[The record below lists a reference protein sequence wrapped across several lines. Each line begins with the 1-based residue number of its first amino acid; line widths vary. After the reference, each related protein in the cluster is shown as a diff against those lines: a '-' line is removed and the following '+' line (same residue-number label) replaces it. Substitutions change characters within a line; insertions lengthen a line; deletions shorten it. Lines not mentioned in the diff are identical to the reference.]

1 MASSKEFV
9 VKHGL
14 AIGTPSNIVFNSSG
28 VLQASATANATI
40 NITGFDIDGATD
52 IGADLVDADLLIVD
66 DGAGGTN
73 RKTALSRIKKYV
85 YSAVSGDATVSDT
98 GALTI
103 AATSIENSML
113 AGSIANDKLSNSTV
127 SFGGVSLALGA
138 SDATPAFDL
147 SDATNY
153 PTSSLSG
160 TITNTQ
166 LAGSIANSKLT
177 NSTITVT
184 DGSNATATALG
195 GTITFAG
202 TANETTVSESS
213 GTITVG
219 LPDNVT
225 LASNLNVGKNV
236 VISGNLT
243 VSGTQTIIDTN
254 TLNIGDNIIT
264 LNSDETGTP
273 SQNAGIEVERG
284 TGTNVQLR
292 WNETAD
298 KWQITN
304 DGSSYQNLGESELIN
319 DTTPQLGGN
328 LDANDKKIENVNK
341 LGVGVTSVDSANMME
356 VEKSGE
362 NNVVFSGND
371 SAIGA
376 RLVLKNKNTGSNA
389 LNQIDFSDAG
399 GQSTSSI
406 KGFNTDQTNNY
417 GELGFFTRDAQGSP
431 PAERVRIK
439 RDGKVGIG
447 KTSPSTALDV
457 NGTVKATAFEGDGSA
472 LTGVPN
478 SVSNGSNDRI
488 LTSTGGNGIQAE
500 SDFQFDGTNVFIPNE
515 IRHIGDPDT
524 KLGFTTDTITLT
536 AGGVAVETLTT
547 SGVSITGNITVS
559 GTVDGVDIAALNT
572 SVSGKLA
579 NIVEDTTPQ
588 LGGDLAS
595 NGNNINIADSDLI
608 QIGTGNDLQIY
619 HQSDVSYF
627 KSTNASAPIRFQAP
641 GGEVMANFIPD
652 GAVELYHNGSKKLE
666 TTSTGATVTGAV
678 VATTA
683 QIGGTDGVAVSQGA
697 ISIKN
702 GGAQSYIDFYCESS
716 NAHYARLLAPAHAD
730 FSGNI
735 SITLPSG
742 DDTLVG
748 RATTDTLTNKTLTS
762 PNITTPSI
770 SDPTVTGKAD
780 MATVQ
785 LDTIAVE
792 NPASHHTFVSTVASK
807 TSAHPYTG
815 QGSSSAYFLDGK
827 ESPSIVLSSNQTYRF
842 DQSDNSNSGHP
853 IAFYL
858 DAAKT
863 TAYTTGV
870 TTNGTA
876 GSSGAYTQ
884 IVVTDATPPCLY
896 YQCTNHGYMGSVA
909 GVLSKG
915 TTDHLTEGSTN
926 LYYTDARVD
935 THLNSGSA
943 SSGQILS
950 WNGSDYAWVADQT
963 GGGGSAITIQDE
975 GSSLSTAAST
985 INFVGAGVTASG
997 TGATKTITI
1006 SGGGGGSSL
1015 AIKDEGSTL
1024 STDATTLNF
1033 VGDGVTASGTGA
1045 EKTITISGSGST
1057 TSYTPDPIYARFIL
1071 ASDET
1076 FTQNTDHQVLK
1087 FTSRSADTSS
1097 GNTFTSA
1104 TDGTLTVPAGV
1115 TKVKLS
1121 VGLYVVNSTDQV
1133 LVRIK
1138 RKRGSGNWLNLYGS
1152 PSPETQS
1159 TGNDYVSSHTGILD
1173 CQEGDKFAAFV
1184 YSQAGSSQYIDA
1196 GAAATYFEIQ
1206 AMAGSALGGSI
1217 STSYTPKPVYAQLG
1231 LTSNHTVG
1239 TSYSAI
1245 TTFNT
1250 RIKDTSTGNALTS
1263 TLGDGKFIIPAG
1275 VDKIKLRASVWVA
1288 DVAGQVIMQF
1298 WKNGAIVAGTTSLDV
1313 ETTGGDLPVAFTRI
1327 LDVQQNDFFQ
1337 VAIYAADA
1345 GTVNTNYQSRTWFEL
1360 EVVEG
1365 SMLGGLGNLSTLQ
1378 DVHNATP
1385 TDGQAL
1391 VWDNSNSYWAP
1402 GTVGAAI
1409 TVQDE
1414 GSALSTSATTLNFV
1428 GAGVTASGSGAT
1440 KTITISGSGG
1450 SGGSTGIGGQF
1461 TSGTGNGS
1469 TTTFTSPVNTNLANN
1484 LIVSVDGIMQRPTTD
1499 YTVSGT
1505 TVTFGTAPPAGT
1517 AVLVRS
1523 FSGAISSKAD
1533 FTVQNFTAN
1542 GSNTVYKLAESIT
1555 SGDHVLVSINGI
1567 IQRNTNDYTYD
1578 TGTSNITF
1586 DVAPTSGDI
1595 ITFRTFDLQRNALV
1609 AISDTAPSNP
1619 RNGDLWF
1626 DSTTAKMYLRYD
1638 DGSSEQWISTTTLGQ
1653 QASGSGFEYISV
1665 SSNVTM
1671 VAGKAY
1677 MVDSSSTRTLTL
1689 PASASIGDEIR
1700 IIDATGQ
1707 SGTNNITVARNSHK
1721 IQGDASDLTIST
1733 NRAAFE
1739 LVYFNVAQGW
1749 LLAEK

>member
-184 DGSNATATALG
+184 DGSNSTATALG

-202 TANETTVSESS
+202 TANETTVAESG
-213 GTITVG
+213 GTVTIG

-225 LASNLNVGKNV
+225 LASNLNVGQNL

-243 VSGTQTIIDTN
+243 VSGTQTVIDTN
-254 TLNIGDNIIT
+254 TLNVGDNIIT

-319 DTTPQLGGN
+319 DTTPQLGGDLDLN
-328 LDANDKKIENVNK
+328 SNSIIGSGHIDIGDNNRLKLGASDDLQIYHDGSHSYIDETGTGYLILKSSEIQIQSDGGEDMAKFEPDGSVRLYHNNVEKITTTSGGVTVAGNIVVSGTVDGVDVAALNTTASGKLSDVVDDTSPQLGGSLDAQTNNITNVGK
-341 LGVGVTSVDSANMME
+341 LGIGTTSVGSDFSLHA
-356 VEKSGE
+356 EKSGE
-362 NNVVFSGND
+362 NNVLITGNT
-371 SAIGA
+371 STLGS
-376 RLVLKNKNTGSNA
+376 RLTLKNTNTGSGA
-389 LNQIDFSDAG
+389 YNQIEFADAG
-399 GQSTSSI
+399 GQSTSAI
-406 KGFNTDQTNNY
+406 TGYNTDQSNNY
-417 GELGFFTRDAQGSP
+417 GDLAFSTRDAQGSP

-457 NGTVKATAFEGDGSA
+457 NGTVTATAFAGDGSA
-472 LTGVPN
+472 LTGVSA

-488 LTSTGGNGIQAE
+488 LTSTGGNGINAE

-524 KLGFTTDTITLT
+524 KLGFTTNTITLT
-536 AGGVAVETLTT
+536 AGGVAIQTMTSSQIKIPDSKEMAFGTADDMTIMHDGTNSEIRNRTGELQFRSDTIKLKNNDNNETYL
-547 SGVSITGNITVS
+547 SGV
-559 GTVDGVDIAALNT
+559 
-572 SVSGKLA
+572 K
-579 NIVEDTTPQ
+579 
-588 LGGDLAS
+588 
-595 NGNNINIADSDLI
+595 
-608 QIGTGNDLQIY
+608 
-619 HQSDVSYF
+619 
-627 KSTNASAPIRFQAP
+627 
-641 GGEVMANFIPD
+641 D
-652 GAVELYHNGSKKLE
+652 GAVELYHNNIKKLE
-666 TTSTGATVTGAV
+666 TTSAGATITGSVTAGGSSSNVVLAENTGITVNDGAIDVHQETTNSSATPFV
-678 VATTA
+678 VKSDVGSTA
-683 QIGGTDGVAVSQGA
+683 SEKLKLTAGGTLHVGGTNGVAISQGA

-702 GGAQSYIDFYCESS
+702 GGAQSYVDFYCESS

-735 SITLPSG
+735 TITLPSG

-792 NPASHHTFVSTVASK
+792 NPASHHTYTTTVATK

-827 ESPSIVLSSNQTYRF
+827 EAPSIVLAPNMTYRF
-842 DQSDNSNSGHP
+842 DQADNTNNGHP
-853 IAFYL
+853 LRFYL
-858 DAAKT
+858 EANKT

-870 TTNGTA
+870 TTNGTP

-884 IVVTDATPPCLY
+884 IVVTDATPPVLY
-896 YQCTNHGYMGSVA
+896 YQCSAHGYMGSVA
-909 GVLSKG
+909 SSLTKG
-915 TTDHLTEGSTN
+915 TTDHLTEGTTN

-1015 AIKDEGSTL
+1015 SVKDEGSAL
-1024 STDATTLNF
+1024 STAATTLNF
-1033 VGDGVTASGTGA
+1033 VGAGVTASGTGA
-1045 EKTITISGSGST
+1045 EKTITISGGT
-1057 TSYTPDPIYARFIL
+1057 AGTQSYTP
-1071 ASDET
+1071 
-1076 FTQNTDHQVLK
+1076 Q
-1087 FTSRSADTSS
+1087 
-1097 GNTFTSA
+1097 
-1104 TDGTLTVPAGV
+1104 
-1115 TKVKLS
+1115 
-1121 VGLYVVNSTDQV
+1121 
-1133 LVRIK
+1133 
-1138 RKRGSGNWLNLYGS
+1138 
-1152 PSPETQS
+1152 
-1159 TGNDYVSSHTGILD
+1159 
-1173 CQEGDKFAAFV
+1173 
-1184 YSQAGSSQYIDA
+1184 
-1196 GAAATYFEIQ
+1196 
-1206 AMAGSALGGSI
+1206 
-1217 STSYTPKPVYAQLG
+1217 PVYAQLG

-1239 TSYSAI
+1239 SSYTAI

-1275 VDKIKLRASVWVA
+1275 VDKIKLKASVWCD
-1288 DVAGQVIMQF
+1288 DVAGQVITQF

-1313 ETTGGDLPVAFTRI
+1313 ETTGGEFPVAFSRI

-1337 VAIYAADA
+1337 VAIYGADA

-1365 SMLGGLGNLSTLQ
+1365 SILGGLGNLSTLQ
-1378 DVHNATP
+1378 DVHNASP

-1428 GAGVTASGSGAT
+1428 GAGVTASGTGAT
-1440 KTITISGSGG
+1440 KTITISGGGG
-1450 SGGSTGIGGQF
+1450 SSSDFGGQF

-1469 TTTFTSPVNTNLANN
+1469 ATTFTSPVSTNLANN
-1484 LIVSVDGIMQRPTTD
+1484 IIVSVDGIMQRPTTD

-1505 TVTFGTAPPAGT
+1505 TVTFGTAPPSGT

-1533 FTVQNFTAN
+1533 LNVQNFTAN
-1542 GSNTVYKLAESIT
+1542 GSNTVYKLAESVT
-1555 SGDHVLVSINGI
+1555 SGDNVLVSINGI
-1567 IQRNTNDYTYD
+1567 IQRNTNDYTYN

-1586 DVAPTSGDI
+1586 DAAPTSGDI
-1595 ITFRTFDLQRNALV
+1595 ITFRTFDLQGGAGGSAKV

-1619 RNGDLWF
+1619 SSGDLWF

-1653 QASGSGFEYISV
+1653 QASGSGFEYVSV

-1689 PASASIGDEIR
+1689 PASAGIGDEIR